1 MTLLERLRRMAEC
14 LPPGAS
20 ISLGRDW
27 LVEELDREAVQ
38 SGEAGDLT
46 VNQVCGLLG
55 RKPSTV
61 RAMCARGDLRAY
73 RFRNAEWRVAASAIT
88 EYLARER
95 AGAVETRE
103 ATSTSSDPLTA
114 WQRVHRPENRGKT
127 A

>member
-20 ISLGRDW
+20 VTLARDW
-27 LVEELDREAVQ
+27 LLDELDREAVQ
-38 SGEAGDLT
+38 SGDAGDLT
-46 VNQVCGLLG
+46 VPQLCALLG

-73 RFRNAEWRVAASAIT
+73 RYRGAEWRAAPDAVT
-88 EYLARER
+88 EYLAHER
-95 AGAVETRE
+95 QGASGPR
-103 ATSTSSDPLTA
+103 SDGEPAPTGNLSA
-114 WQRVHRPENRGKT
+114 WRHVRAHERKS